1 MGPKMKPALLVLPLL
16 AIILALPFGQAASTT
31 PSFDHPTSLPDQASD
46 RAREALDARGT
57 HGGDD
62 NSGSDNAA
70 DVDNSHEVDP
80 GNSIMVTHLVSN
92 GVVSLNITI
101 TVTPG
106 EGVDRH
112 MDLSVDAPGNDK
124 VLPVGP
130 PSDVPQGPPDD
141 VPRGH

>member
-1 MGPKMKPALLVLPLL
+1 MKRALLIIPLL
-16 AIILALPFGQAASTT
+16 AIILALPFARAAST
-31 PSFDHPTSLPDQASD
+31 PSFDHPTSLADQASD
-46 RAREALDARGT
+46 RAREALAARGT
-57 HGGDD
+57 QGGDD
-62 NSGSDNAA
+62 ANDHGSDNAA

-80 GNSIMVTHLVSN
+80 SNSVVVTHLVNN

-112 MDLSVDAPGNDK
+112 LDLRVDAPGNDK